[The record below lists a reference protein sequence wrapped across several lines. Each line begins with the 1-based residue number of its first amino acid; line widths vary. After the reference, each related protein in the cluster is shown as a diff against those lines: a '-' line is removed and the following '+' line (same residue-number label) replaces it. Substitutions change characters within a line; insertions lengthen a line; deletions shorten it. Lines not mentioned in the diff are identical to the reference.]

1 MRSIFTDG
9 SSIANG
15 KPDCVSGCGV
25 YFKEGELSISLPCK
39 KAAEYCNISLNVES
53 NNVGELMGILL
64 ALVIAKE
71 NVEEPTVIYSDSMY
85 CINSVTN
92 WCKNWE
98 KNDWNTSNGTLV
110 KNKEIIQRI
119 IKEIKN
125 FKNLSFKHVKGHK
138 KEPRDINSEEFFL
151 WYGNN
156 KADRLA
162 FLSIRDNLA
171 TEISI
176 KTIVE

>member
-15 KPDCVSGCGV
+15 KPNCVSGCGV
-25 YFKEGELSISLPCK
+25 YFKEKELSFSFSCK
-39 KAAEYCNISLNVES
+39 KAAEYCNIPLSIES

-64 ALVIAKE
+64 ALTVEKE
-71 NVEEPTVIYSDSMY
+71 NLEEPVVIYSDSMY

-92 WCKNWE
+92 WWKNWE
-98 KNDWNTSNGTLV
+98 KNDWKTSNGTIV

-125 FKNLSFKHVKGHK
+125 FKDLSFKHVRGHK
-138 KEPRDINSEEFFL
+138 KEPQDRESLEFFA
-151 WYGNN
+151 WDGNN

-162 FLSIRDNLA
+162 FFSIRENLNIE
-171 TEISI
+171 TNI
-176 KTIVE
+176 KAIVE